1 MIYELNG
8 TVHWELSP
16 ELMRDLID
24 IVRAHVN
31 VTPGAKIGDARL
43 IELSNFASALECE
56 LYRMRDNLETV
67 QPDNLD
73 LMAALKASM
82 KIEADRRDARVYK
95 AEGFPV
101 DESGGLEL

>member
-16 ELMRDLID
+16 KLMRDLIG

-56 LYRMRDNLETV
+56 LYRMSSAKRAALHERDVRVYKAEGFPVHDNLETV
-67 QPDNLD
+67 QPDNL
-73 LMAALKASM
+73 AGG
-82 KIEADRRDARVYK
+82 IE
-95 AEGFPV
+95 
-101 DESGGLEL
+101 L